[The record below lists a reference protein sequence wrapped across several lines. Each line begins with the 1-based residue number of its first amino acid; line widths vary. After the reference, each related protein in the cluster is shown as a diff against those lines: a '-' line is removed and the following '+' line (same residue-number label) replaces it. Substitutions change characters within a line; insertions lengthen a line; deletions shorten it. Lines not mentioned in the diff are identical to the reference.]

1 MVEARPHK
9 AEENLVK
16 WTEFLAEFKELPNLE
31 PYGVHL
37 SFIQYH
43 SLDVIGLLFAVL
55 AVILGVVYLVLRY
68 VVRKTLCIVSRWF
81 SSPVKAKT
89 Q

>member
-1 MVEARPHK
+1 MVDAKPRR

-37 SFIQYH
+37 SFAEYH
-43 SLDVIGLLFAVL
+43 SLDVIAFICSVASI
-55 AVILGVVYLVLRY
+55 ILGVVFLILRY
-68 VVRKTLCIVSRWF
+68 VFRRLYGLIRGST
-81 SSPVKAKT
+81 SSSTKQKV